1 MTTAP
6 SVEPNRLWLSIEVRT
21 WHTFDKE
28 TGLVRPLTHEE
39 WRARKAKFDTLGLNQ
54 ATPGVR

>member
-21 WHTFDKE
+21 WHTFEQESD
-28 TGLVRPLTHEE
+28 LIRPLTQE
-39 WRARKAKFDTLGLNQ
+39 
-54 ATPGVR
+54 ATGGKIVIGSGRE